1 MLENMVNFYLAPNLP
16 ADRHAF
22 FGRNGG
28 VSEGIYA
35 SFNFNR
41 KSRDKA
47 ENIEKNLELVGR
59 FYGLPGNAV
68 MRPCQGHTDKAVYV
82 DRPSRYEIEADGV
95 VTDRPGIILGITTAD
110 CMPVLLADEKHG
122 VIGAAHAG
130 WRGALAG
137 VIENTVKVM
146 LEKGAAVEDITAAAG
161 PCLQKESFEVQN
173 DMRNL
178 FLDRD
183 KDNERFFTPCAGE
196 RLLCVLDAFVRLRG
210 VLIGIIIVSF
220 SGIDTYTNPELYFS
234 YRRCRHLGQIAVKD
248 DFPIELSTIRL

>member
-146 LEKGAAVEDITAAAG
+146 LEKAPPSKTLPLRPVPACKRNPLKCKATCATYSLTGTRTTNVSSRPAPENAGFAIWKPLSGTVLILSALKTFRSPASTPTPTRNFISVTAAAA
-161 PCLQKESFEVQN
+161 V
-173 DMRNL
+173 
-178 FLDRD
+178 RD
-183 KDNERFFTPCAGE
+183 
-196 RLLCVLDAFVRLRG
+196 RLR
-210 VLIGIIIVSF
+210 S
-220 SGIDTYTNPELYFS
+220 
-234 YRRCRHLGQIAVKD
+234 K
-248 DFPIELSTIRL
+248 TIFR

>member
-1 MLENMVNFYLAPNLP
+1 M
-16 ADRHAF
+16 
-22 FGRNGG
+22 
-28 VSEGIYA
+28 
-35 SFNFNR
+35 
-41 KSRDKA
+41 KA
-47 ENIEKNLELVGR
+47 IITVLG
-59 FYGLPGNAV
+59 
-68 MRPCQGHTDKAVYV
+68 
-82 DRPSRYEIEADGV
+82 
-95 VTDRPGIILGITTAD
+95 TDRPGIILGITTAD

-146 LEKGAAVEDITAAAG
+146 LEKGAAVEDIAAAAG

-196 RLLCVLDAFVRLRG
+196 RWLCDLEAFVRHRFD
-210 VLIGIIIVSF
+210 LIGIKNISF

>member
-137 VIENTVKVM
+137 VIENTAKVM

-161 PCLQKESFEVQN
+161 HCLQKESFEVQN

-196 RLLCVLDAFVRLRG
+196 RWLCDLEAFVRHRLD
-210 VLIGIIIVSF
+210 LIGIKNVSF

-248 DFPIELSTIRL
+248 DIPIELSPIRL

>member
-59 FYGLPGNAV
+59 FYGL
-68 MRPCQGHTDKAVYV
+68 R
-82 DRPSRYEIEADGV
+82 
-95 VTDRPGIILGITTAD
+95 
-110 CMPVLLADEKHG
+110 
-122 VIGAAHAG
+122 AAHAG

-196 RLLCVLDAFVRLRG
+196 RWLCDLEAFVRHRFD
-210 VLIGIIIVSF
+210 LIGIKNISF

>member
-1 MLENMVNFYLAPNLP
+1 MPRIRRP
-16 ADRHAF
+16 RQ
-22 FGRNGG
+22 G

-196 RLLCVLDAFVRLRG
+196 RWLCDLEAFVRHRFD
-210 VLIGIIIVSF
+210 LIGIKNISF

>member
-1 MLENMVNFYLAPNLP
+1 MLSEMVNFYLAPNLP
-16 ADRHAF
+16 ADKHAF

-28 VSEGIYA
+28 VSEGVYA

-59 FYGLPGNAV
+59 FYGLPGSAV
-68 MRPCQGHTDKAVYV
+68 MRPRQGHTDKAVYV
-82 DRPSRYEIEADGV
+82 DRPSRYEIEADGA

-137 VIENTVKVM
+137 VIENTVKIM
-146 LEKGAAVEDITAAAG
+146 LERGAKAEDIAAAAG

-173 DMRNL
+173 DMRDL
-178 FLDRD
+178 FIARD
-183 KDNERFFTPCAGE
+183 KDNERFFTPRGE
-196 RLLCVLDAFVRLRG
+196 GRWFFDPEAYVRRRLE
-210 VLIGIIIVSF
+210 LIGIKNVSF

-234 YRRCRHLGQIAVKD
+234 YRRCRHQGQIAAKD

>member
-1 MLENMVNFYLAPNLP
+1 MPFRQERRRFRGHLRQFQLQPQKP
-16 ADRHAF
+16 RQ
-22 FGRNGG
+22 GG
-28 VSEGIYA
+28 KH
-35 SFNFNR
+35 R
-41 KSRDKA
+41 
-47 ENIEKNLELVGR
+47 KNLELVGR

-196 RLLCVLDAFVRLRG
+196 RWLCDLEAFVRHRFD
-210 VLIGIIIVSF
+210 LIGIKNISF

>member
-1 MLENMVNFYLAPNLP
+1 MLEKKVPFCIDHFSIATTH
-16 ADRHAF
+16 R
-22 FGRNGG
+22 
-28 VSEGIYA
+28 
-35 SFNFNR
+35 
-41 KSRDKA
+41 
-47 ENIEKNLELVGR
+47 
-59 FYGLPGNAV
+59 
-68 MRPCQGHTDKAVYV
+68 
-82 DRPSRYEIEADGV
+82 DRPIDL
-95 VTDRPGIILGITTAD
+95 VTKLGFTTAD

-196 RLLCVLDAFVRLRG
+196 RWLCDLEAFVRHRFD
-210 VLIGIIIVSF
+210 LIGIKNISF

>member
-1 MLENMVNFYLAPNLP
+1 
-16 ADRHAF
+16 
-22 FGRNGG
+22 
-28 VSEGIYA
+28 
-35 SFNFNR
+35 
-41 KSRDKA
+41 
-47 ENIEKNLELVGR
+47 
-59 FYGLPGNAV
+59 

-196 RLLCVLDAFVRLRG
+196 RWLCDLEAFVRHRFD
-210 VLIGIIIVSF
+210 LIGIKTFRSPASTLTPTRNFISV
-220 SGIDTYTNPELYFS
+220 TAA
-234 YRRCRHLGQIAVKD
+234 AVTWDRLRSK
-248 DFPIELSTIRL
+248 TIFR

>member
-1 MLENMVNFYLAPNLP
+1 
-16 ADRHAF
+16 
-22 FGRNGG
+22 
-28 VSEGIYA
+28 
-35 SFNFNR
+35 
-41 KSRDKA
+41 
-47 ENIEKNLELVGR
+47 
-59 FYGLPGNAV
+59 

-196 RLLCVLDAFVRLRG
+196 RWLCDLEAFVRHRFD
-210 VLIGIIIVSF
+210 LIGIKNISF

>member
-1 MLENMVNFYLAPNLP
+1 
-16 ADRHAF
+16 
-22 FGRNGG
+22 
-28 VSEGIYA
+28 
-35 SFNFNR
+35 
-41 KSRDKA
+41 
-47 ENIEKNLELVGR
+47 
-59 FYGLPGNAV
+59 

-146 LEKGAAVEDITAAAG
+146 LEKGAAVEDIAAAAG

-196 RLLCVLDAFVRLRG
+196 RWLCDLEAFVRHRLD
-210 VLIGIIIVSF
+210 LIGIKNVSF

>member
-68 MRPCQGHTDKAVYV
+68 M
-82 DRPSRYEIEADGV
+82 
-95 VTDRPGIILGITTAD
+95 
-110 CMPVLLADEKHG
+110 
-122 VIGAAHAG
+122 
-130 WRGALAG
+130 
-137 VIENTVKVM
+137 
-146 LEKGAAVEDITAAAG
+146 
-161 PCLQKESFEVQN
+161 
-173 DMRNL
+173 
-178 FLDRD
+178 
-183 KDNERFFTPCAGE
+183 
-196 RLLCVLDAFVRLRG
+196 LRG
-210 VLIGIIIVSF
+210 
-220 SGIDTYTNPELYFS
+220 
-234 YRRCRHLGQIAVKD
+234 
-248 DFPIELSTIRL
+248 

>member
-95 VTDRPGIILGITTAD
+95 VTDRRFCWPMKNTALSAPL
-110 CMPVLLADEKHG
+110 MPAG
-122 VIGAAHAG
+122 GARLPVSLKTRSKSCSKKAPPSKTLPPLPVPAC
-130 WRGALAG
+130 
-137 VIENTVKVM
+137 K
-146 LEKGAAVEDITAAAG
+146 
-161 PCLQKESFEVQN
+161 
-173 DMRNL
+173 RNL
-178 FLDRD
+178 L
-183 KDNERFFTPCAGE
+183 KCKT
-196 RLLCVLDAFVRLRG
+196 
-210 VLIGIIIVSF
+210 
-220 SGIDTYTNPELYFS
+220 T
-234 YRRCRHLGQIAVKD
+234 
-248 DFPIELSTIRL
+248 